1 MLIGSS
7 LISLLIGSSLIRDVV
22 STKPDQL
29 EVSCHRGGT
38 VRDVTNDLSQRIT
51 KYDQVSI
58 LIGEMTVITKTPLL
72 LLLLMIIKI
81 SSLKLNL

>member
-1 MLIGSS
+1 M
-7 LISLLIGSSLIRDVV
+7 LIGSSLIRDVV

-58 LIGEMTVITKTPLL
+58 VIGEMTVITRTPLPF
-72 LLLLMIIKI
+72 LLLMTLKI
-81 SSLKLNL
+81 SSLQLNL

>member
-29 EVSCHRGGT
+29 EVSCHR
-38 VRDVTNDLSQRIT
+38 DITNDLSQRIT

-58 LIGEMTVITKTPLL
+58 LIGEMTVITRTPLPLL
-72 LLLLMIIKI
+72 LLMTLKI
-81 SSLKLNL
+81 SSLQLNL